1 MLGFGKL
8 MVSLIIIFIVFLIIT
23 IVSGR
28 ILYEINQ
35 SGCKTS
41 DSNIES
47 AHKWSAW
54 SVGISATGTG
64 IALILLGVLIYSKT
78 G

>member
-8 MVSLIIIFIVFLIIT
+8 MISLIIISVIFLVIT

-35 SGCKTS
+35 SSCKSS
-41 DSNIES
+41 DSNIQT
-47 AHKWSAW
+47 AHKWAAW
-54 SVGISATGTG
+54 AVGIAATGTG